1 MPLPLTIATVV
12 MCAHGGKC
20 MPTTP
25 LPRVKV
31 NGVPVV
37 GLAAP
42 WMVTGC
48 PQPQPGGC
56 ITVKFVSGS
65 LRVKAQGMPLVLNTS
80 VGMALPSA
88 APVTIVNPQVR
99 VKAQ

>member
-1 MPLPLTIATVV
+1 MPFPLTISSVV

-25 LPRVKV
+25 LPRVKMS
-31 NGVPVV
+31 GVPVV
-37 GLAAP
+37 GVAAP

-48 PQPQPGGC
+48 PQPPPGGC
-56 ITVKFVSGS
+56 ISVKFVTGS

-88 APVTIVNPQVR
+88 APVTIAGQQVR